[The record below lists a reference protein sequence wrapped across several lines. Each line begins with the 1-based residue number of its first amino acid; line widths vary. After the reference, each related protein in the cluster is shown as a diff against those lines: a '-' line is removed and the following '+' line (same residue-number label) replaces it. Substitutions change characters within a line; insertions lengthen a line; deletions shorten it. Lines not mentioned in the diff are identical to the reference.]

1 MDRLRTGRAK
11 AVHFEV
17 KQEETKGVEVSIE
30 ASQGKQHAINDEK
43 AVEPKK
49 IENAE
54 IEPGHCAEC
63 TKVFVEDEKETLI
76 GFVCGHVFHLSCLLS
91 KIDDPN
97 TAAAA
102 QHLQAQ
108 FAADAADDGYNRSVG
123 AKVSHAHIIRNAV
136 RGGCVLCKLVD
147 DG

>member
-1 MDRLRTGRAK
+1 
-11 AVHFEV
+11 VHFEV
-17 KQEETKGVEVSIE
+17 KKENAKGVEVSIE
-30 ASQGKQHAINDEK
+30 TSQGEGKAVNDEK
-43 AVEPKK
+43 AAEHNK

-102 QHLQAQ
+102 QRLQAQ
-108 FAADAADDGYNRSVG
+108 FAADAADDGYSRSVG